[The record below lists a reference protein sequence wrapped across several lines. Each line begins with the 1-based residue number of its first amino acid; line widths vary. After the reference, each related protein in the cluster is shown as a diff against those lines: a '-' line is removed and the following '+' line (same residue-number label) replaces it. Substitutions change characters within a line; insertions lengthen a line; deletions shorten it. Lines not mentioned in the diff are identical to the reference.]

1 MTETSQSRDILITG
15 FLSPLGRTLVDEL
28 RRSEP
33 DATLRIL
40 VEVGRRQRARQAL
53 DQLGAETGQI
63 DILEGRIDGLDLGLS
78 GTEFLNLLAHVTD
91 IYHLAGAAQSSNV
104 DRERQSTILRG
115 ARNIAD
121 AASEMKKLNRLNV
134 LSTAFVSGTRTGVIM
149 EDELDEGQSFRNLY
163 EETLFK
169 AEEVIQTR
177 SDRLPVSV
185 YRPTLMLGHSESGE
199 FKPDNDAYRWFK
211 AILEVPDPVPV
222 PIPGR
227 GHHPLNVVPVDFV
240 ATAMVAISRRHTA
253 GGTFHLADPNPLPAQ
268 RILELVAEHAGK
280 SVAGSQVPYSL
291 TGWLMRLPGVERA
304 TRASRQALDEINQL
318 TFFNSM
324 NTVAALEPAEQCPPF
339 PSYVGRLVDYVQNT
353 DHEKSNGL
361 LPLANLFKRV
371 NSANPG

>member
-40 VEVGRRQRARQAL
+40 VEDGRRQRARQAL
-53 DQLGAETGQI
+53 DQLGAETWQI

-169 AEEVIQTR
+169 AEETIQTR

-268 RILELVAEHAGK
+268 RVLELVAEHAGK
-280 SVAGSQVPYSL
+280 SVADGQVPYSL
-291 TGWLMRLPGVERA
+291 THWLMRLPGVERA

-324 NTVAALEPAEQCPPF
+324 NTVAALEPDEQCPPF

-353 DHEKSNGL
+353 DREESNGL
-361 LPLANLFKRV
+361 LPLANLLNRV